1 MSKKS
6 CLEILA
12 RCVILVPAL
21 LFCFCG
27 SALSSETALPSY
39 DWPFYESFSLLD
51 PGTIPT
57 IRIAQA
63 SEEPKEPL
71 PAVPAGA
78 ELKSPTKAGLLGGFL
93 GFGSGQYYT
102 KGYYSGTFFL
112 IVDAASLL
120 YMASGIAVAADI
132 WDEDDLFPGKA
143 MGTTMFAVMASLGG
157 VVLIASHVAQ
167 AIWGPIKA
175 RSYNEKLSNPQVK
188 LEPLIIP
195 VKDGLVAGVAWRF

>member
-1 MSKKS
+1 MPKKS
-6 CLEILA
+6 SLEIPA
-12 RCVILVPAL
+12 CYVILVPAL

-39 DWPFYESFSLLD
+39 DRPFYESFSLLD

-57 IRIAQA
+57 MRIAQA

-71 PAVPAGA
+71 PAVPAEA
-78 ELKSPTKAGLLGGFL
+78 ELKSPTKAGLLGGLL

-102 KGYYSGTFFL
+102 RGYYSGTFFL
-112 IVDAASLL
+112 ILDAASLL
-120 YMASGIAVAADI
+120 YMASGFAVAADI

-143 MGTTMFAVMASLGG
+143 MGTTMFAVMASIGG
-157 VVLIASHVAQ
+157 VVFIASHVAQ

-175 RSYNEKLSNPQVK
+175 RSYNKKLSSQQVR
-188 LEPLIIP
+188 LEPLLIP
-195 VKDGLVAGVAWRF
+195 AKDGIVAGVAWRF